1 MSLEQ
6 FIDRGLIY
14 QLGKRKPSQNTFL
27 FKGLSQNMHFVL
39 IEEDL
44 ALDKTVSNKVWG
56 NVTELRFL
64 FSCSLNERHGLR
76 LWIN

>member
-1 MSLEQ
+1 MCDIKKKVCNKNV
-6 FIDRGLIY
+6 FGPIY
-14 QLGKRKPSQNTFL
+14 RSFPK
-27 FKGLSQNMHFVL
+27 HFVL

-76 LWIN
+76 L

>member
-44 ALDKTVSNKVWG
+44 AYNQQFWN
-56 NVTELRFL
+56 NVTELRIL
-64 FSCSLNERHGLR
+64 LSCSLNEGHELK
-76 LWIN
+76 L